1 MIKFLQTPTPTKKIV
16 LGGLLLIVCVFMV
29 ISLIPGVGS
38 GAWSGGG
45 SGALAKVGDQEV
57 TLTEVQNLARQIG
70 RRQFPKGYPQEF
82 LPFLMQNAANSLILQ
97 KAMIAEAER
106 MGLSVGDAE
115 LRDELRQ
122 GNLGQQLF
130 PNGNFIG
137 QDEYENFVAQNFS
150 LTKAKFEEAVKTDL
164 VIRKLRSAI
173 AAGVTVADA
182 DVQQEFQRQH
192 SRVKLAYAVLTTSD
206 LEKQIKP
213 TDTELKAFYDNNKAR
228 YENSVPEKRKARYVV
243 VDINK
248 LRDQAKP
255 QIAPA
260 DIEQFYKSHQDD
272 FRVPDQVKASHILIK
287 TPPPGPDGKVDEKG
301 VEDAR
306 KKAQD
311 ILNKLRG
318 GANFEELAKKDS
330 QDTPSATKG
339 GSLGFVRRGATVAEF
354 EQAAFSQ
361 PVGKI
366 GDLVR
371 SAFGFHIIRV
381 DEKQEAHLKPL
392 GEVREAIVTTLAQQR
407 AVAAADALVAKLLSQ
422 ARTAGLESAAGSNHL
437 AAITSDWFAR
447 TDALPGVGSS
457 PEFMGVAF
465 NQQKGAPP
473 ESVKLLAGSYVV
485 LQVTDI
491 KPAATPAFEEIRAR
505 VETDFKGQRA
515 GALLAQKT
523 QELADRAHAEHDLK
537 KAAQELGATVKTSE
551 LVTPN
556 DQVPDL
562 GAMSGPGEVAF
573 SLKVGEISGAV
584 SAPPNGAVFQVL
596 EKQEG
601 APAEFTKAK
610 DEIRDTLLDRKRNDR
625 LNLFVTDLRARME
638 KSGKIKINQAEWKRV
653 MNARGET

>member
-16 LGGLLLIVCVFMV
+16 LGGLLVIVCVFMV
-29 ISLIPGVGS
+29 ISLTPLGVGD
-38 GAWSGGG
+38 WSGGG
-45 SGALAKVGDQEV
+45 RGSLAKVGDQEV

-97 KAMIAEAER
+97 KAMLAEAER

-122 GNLGQQLF
+122 GALGQQLF

-137 QDEYENFVAQNFS
+137 PDEYENFVAQNFS
-150 LTKAKFEEAVKTDL
+150 LTKAQFEQAVKTDL
-164 VIRKLRSAI
+164 VIRKLRGAI
-173 AAGVTVADA
+173 AAGVTVSDA
-182 DVQQEFQRQH
+182 DVEKEFQRQH
-192 SRVKLAYAVLTTSD
+192 SKVKLAYAVLTTSD

-213 TDTELKAFYDNNKAR
+213 TDTELKAFYDHNKPR

-255 QIAPA
+255 QVAPA
-260 DIEQFYKSHQDD
+260 DIEQYYKSHQDD
-272 FRVPDQVKASHILIK
+272 FRVPEQVKASHILIRI
-287 TPPPGPDGKVDEKG
+287 PPPGPDGKVDEKG

-311 ILNKLRG
+311 ILNQLRA
-318 GANFEELAKKDS
+318 GANFAELARKDS
-330 QDTPSATKG
+330 QDPPSAAKG

-361 PVGKI
+361 AVGKI

-371 SAFGFHIIRV
+371 TPFGFHIIRV

-392 GEVREAIVTTLAQQR
+392 GEVKDTIVATLAQQR
-407 AVAAADALVAKLLSQ
+407 GVEAADALVAKLLSQ
-422 ARTAGLESAAGSNHL
+422 ARTAGLESAAAGNHL
-437 AAITSDWFAR
+437 AVVTSDWFAR

-457 PEFMGVAF
+457 PEFMGAAF
-465 NQQKGAPP
+465 NQQKNAPP

-485 LQVTDI
+485 LQLTDI
-491 KPAATPAFEEIRAR
+491 RPASTPSFEEARAR

-515 GALLAQKT
+515 GELLAQKT

-537 KAAQELGATVKTSE
+537 KAAKELGATLKTSE

-573 SLKVGEISGAV
+573 GLKVGEISGAV
-584 SAPPNGAVFQVL
+584 GAPPNGAVLQVL

-601 APAEFTKAK
+601 TPEEFTKAK

-638 KSGKIKINQAEWKRV
+638 KSGKIKINQAEWNRV